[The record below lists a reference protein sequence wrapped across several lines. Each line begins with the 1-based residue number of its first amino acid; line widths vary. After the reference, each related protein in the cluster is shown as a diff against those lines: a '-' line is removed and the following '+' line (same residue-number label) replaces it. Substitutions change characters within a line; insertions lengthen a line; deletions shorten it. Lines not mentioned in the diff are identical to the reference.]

1 MLEGERQ
8 LLPKRSANRLVGGG
22 RSRSANQASG
32 TLHRTLRLW
41 GLRRK
46 PGRSASSVLMRSTAI
61 SMPTLLPSPSRDA
74 ERWKCMERVEG
85 FSSRLV
91 DSMHGVVR
99 QTTKLQRKIASLAA
113 FERQHDGVG
122 DSPAQSPARSPARSA
137 GAVAPPPAP
146 AARDSSAVAPKASK
160 YRNPYFREQVRSE
173 RAAAEGSAAAAA
185 AVGGGGLKRPV
196 TTVASPPAAARDD
209 SCQATAVLLTK
220 LQETIAQGVRF
231 ELEALGG
238 NGGAAAWPGA
248 AASIIE
254 GHFTDLDSGSAP
266 DASPARV
273 SSTVVALQMIANN
286 ERGRLERTRAMW
298 QSILPQLLALQRE
311 GEAQRSARARGS
323 AFSTLHANVDAW
335 MSADWLINESLLEFG
350 AHLGNGA
357 FGTVSQGNMGGA
369 PVAIKKFH
377 IDLKGS
383 KHDQLVD
390 DFLSEA
396 HTMSRLPPH
405 PNVVQFIGACVSP
418 DKWGLCLVMEFL
430 PRGDLRTLLFGDA
443 PISFGERMRLAME
456 VATGV
461 HALHSLTPPML
472 HRDLKSSNVCID
484 ERMQAKVC
492 DFGLSRFKS
501 KRQEQ
506 DKRGADS
513 MPVGTAMWMAPELI
527 AVAQGAATAGDRAD
541 PFSEKSDVFA
551 IGILIWQL
559 VARAEPYSGLSLS
572 AIMFQVVSDGLRPVV
587 PCRLGVALASAESTP
602 LPLLPEPVAR
612 LMQACWDEDPE
623 RRPDLSSVIQDLA
636 RWAS

>member
-1 MLEGERQ
+1 
-8 LLPKRSANRLVGGG
+8 
-22 RSRSANQASG
+22 
-32 TLHRTLRLW
+32 
-41 GLRRK
+41 
-46 PGRSASSVLMRSTAI
+46 
-61 SMPTLLPSPSRDA
+61 
-74 ERWKCMERVEG
+74 
-85 FSSRLV
+85 
-91 DSMHGVVR
+91 MHGVVR

-122 DSPAQSPARSPARSA
+122 DSPAQAPARSPARGA
-137 GAVAPPPAP
+137 GAVAPPSAP
-146 AARDSSAVAPKASK
+146 AAPPSIASAPKASK
-160 YRNPYFREQVRSE
+160 YRNPHFREQVRSE
-173 RAAAEGSAAAAA
+173 RAAVEWSAAVAATSGGGSA
-185 AVGGGGLKRPV
+185 KRPAA
-196 TTVASPPAAARDD
+196 TVALPAAARDD
-209 SCQATAVLLTK
+209 NCQATAVLLTK

-238 NGGAAAWPGA
+238 EGGAAAWPGA

-254 GHFTDLDSGSAP
+254 GHFTDLDGGSAP
-266 DASPARV
+266 NASPARV
-273 SSTVVALQMIANN
+273 SSAVVALQMIANN

-298 QSILPQLLALQRE
+298 QSLLPQLLALQRE

-377 IDLKGS
+377 VDLKGP
-383 KHDQLVD
+383 KHDQLVN

-443 PISFGERMRLAME
+443 SISFGERMRLAME

-506 DKRGADS
+506 DETGADS

-527 AVAQGAATAGDRAD
+527 AVAQGAVAAGDGGD

-559 VARAEPYSGLSLS
+559 VVRAEPYSGLSLS

-587 PCRLGVALASAESTP
+587 PCRLGAGADPAPMRVALASAEPSGASAS
-602 LPLLPEPVAR
+602 LSLPEPVAR